1 MERDEQKSNFN
12 KWLVGTGAISV
23 LAIAGAIS
31 GLFKDSID
39 IEDRNEQKR
48 QEREADISNQAA
60 ERAVELREFERI
72 SNAAME
78 GQAFARCWP
87 TSTCPG
93 LDALPVDETQDGRLS
108 ELEAEATTTR
118 AALRGICQGLRD
130 REPSNKW
137 PDCVKLGL

>member
-1 MERDEQKSNFN
+1 MAESGEKSSLN
-12 KWLVGTGAISV
+12 KWLAGSGILGL
-23 LAIAGAIS
+23 LAVAGGIS
-31 GLFKDSID
+31 GTFKDSID

-48 QEREADISNQAA
+48 QQREADISNQAA

-93 LDALPVDETQDGRLS
+93 LDALPVDETQDSRLS